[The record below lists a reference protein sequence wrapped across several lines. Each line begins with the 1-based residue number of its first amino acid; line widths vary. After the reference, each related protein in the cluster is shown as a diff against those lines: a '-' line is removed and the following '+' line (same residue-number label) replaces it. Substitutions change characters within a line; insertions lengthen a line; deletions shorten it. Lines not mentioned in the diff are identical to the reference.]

1 MQVFKCYF
9 RILNKQKGLI
19 IMYLSIFITLSML
32 ISTQG
37 SDSAQVSFEAVS
49 CKFAVFDEDRSEFS
63 RGLTE
68 YLAGHNERVEIEDDP
83 EVIQDEIYNR
93 NIVSA
98 IRIPDGFEEA
108 VKAGGSE
115 KILEI
120 TAVPGTIYGQL
131 FENELN
137 GYIRLLRSYTAGGF
151 SDEEAARKTGEALG
165 QTVDVTLTDSKNSG
179 THSRLYYYFN
189 VLPYIYIAICIACVG
204 TILIVFHRKNVRDR
218 IESSPYPAGRINME
232 LYAGMAVT
240 GLGLAAVHLLVL
252 VVCRIP
258 IFSKQGLLFV
268 INEISFLVVPLGI
281 AFLVGKVVTKNNV
294 LSMVSNVVGL
304 GFCFLGGVFVPLQFM
319 GDNMIRAAHFLPTY
333 WYIRACEWVD
343 GFEAGA
349 SLRPFWGFTGMQ
361 LLFGA
366 AFICVGLACSK
377 WRRTSAH

>member
-9 RILNKQKGLI
+9 RILNKQKGMI
-19 IMYLSIFITLSML
+19 MMYLGIFITMAML

-37 SDSAQVSFEAVS
+37 SDSSKVSFEAVS

-68 YLAGHNERVEIEDDP
+68 YLAGQNERIEVEDDR
-83 EVIQDEIYNR
+83 EMIQDEIYNR

-98 IRIPDGFEEA
+98 IRIPSGFEEA

-120 TAVPGTIYGQL
+120 SAVPGTIYGEL

-137 GYIRLLRSYTAGGF
+137 GYVKLLRSYTAGGF
-151 SDEEAARKTGEALG
+151 SDEEAVRKTGEALG
-165 QTVDVTLTDSKNSG
+165 EPVDVTLTDSKGSG

-204 TILIVFHRKNVRDR
+204 TILIVFHKKNVRDR
-218 IESSPYPAGRINME
+218 IESSPYPAGRINLE
-232 LYAGMAVT
+232 LYAGMAIT
-240 GLGLAAVHLLVL
+240 GLGLAAAHLIVL
-252 VVCRIP
+252 IVCRIP

-268 INEISFLVVPLGI
+268 INEISFLVIPLGI

-319 GDNMIRAAHFLPTY
+319 NDKMIRAAHFLPTY

-343 GFEAGA
+343 GFEEGA
-349 SLRPFWGFTGMQ
+349 SLCPFWGFVGME

-377 WRRTSAH
+377 WRRPPVH